1 MSNTVPENV
10 PNTTLSGLLATLVP
24 TLIVSIIYLGIFI
37 LLRKSQRRYYAP
49 RTYLGALPE
58 HERTESLPNGWF
70 DWIAPFAK
78 ISDTCALQ
86 NQSLDAYLFLRFLK
100 VTVLIMF
107 VGVLI
112 TWPIC
117 LPVYATGG
125 NGNVQLDMLS
135 TSNIDAS
142 GNGFHKYYAS
152 FFAACIYFT
161 FILLLITRESI
172 FYVNLRQAYLL
183 SPINATRTS
192 ARTVLF
198 TSVPDKYQDESML
211 RKIFG
216 ASVKRIWLTRE
227 TSNLDELVQ
236 ERDQIALQLE
246 AAEISLM
253 KIANIERKGSIDG
266 VVVTDENDELGS
278 LVARWV
284 PEKTDLLTNSVL
296 WDSTE
301 AAQAAYLDGES
312 EKTGSVFIEFTSQSE
327 AQIAYQTLSHHQAL
341 QMAPKFIGISPDE
354 IVWNSLKITWWQRMV
369 RRVVVLGFISVLI
382 VFWAIPVS
390 IVGSISNVSY
400 LMNYSE
406 LAWLRKIP
414 NNVMGLITGLIPAV
428 AMAILMSL
436 VPVIMRVAAK
446 ISGEPSLARVE
457 LFTQNAYFVFQVVHV
472 FLVATV
478 ASAATTLVKEV
489 TDDPSSITSLLATK
503 IPKASNFYI
512 SYLIVQ
518 GLTVASGVI
527 SQVVGFIIFKLIYKF
542 LAKTPRSMYQKWS
555 SLSAISWGSTLPV
568 FTNIAVIGIVYSCIA
583 PIVIGFGA
591 VAMFLFYIAYRYN
604 VLFVSNSPI
613 NTKGLIYPR
622 ALQQLL
628 TGVYLAEFCLLGL
641 FVISKASGP
650 IVLMIVFIIFTVVYH
665 LLMNKA
671 LNPLLYT
678 LPKSLMAEE
687 SNDSETPDT
696 NGENIEQNMDSSP
709 VPTVRSQRDT
719 FTRFIETYIQY
730 DYATLR
736 KLVPRGETNPNQL
749 AETDAKNAYLPPSVT
764 SKVPLLWVP
773 RDSIGISSEEISE
786 TGKVIP
792 ITDEGA
798 TLGEDNRITWNPETS
813 RPPIW
818 KPKIYY

>member
-1 MSNTVPENV
+1 
-10 PNTTLSGLLATLVP
+10 
-24 TLIVSIIYLGIFI
+24 
-37 LLRKSQRRYYAP
+37 
-49 RTYLGALPE
+49 
-58 HERTESLPNGWF
+58 
-70 DWIAPFAK
+70 
-78 ISDTCALQ
+78 
-86 NQSLDAYLFLRFLK
+86 
-100 VTVLIMF
+100 
-107 VGVLI
+107 
-112 TWPIC
+112 
-117 LPVYATGG
+117 
-125 NGNVQLDMLS
+125 
-135 TSNIDAS
+135 
-142 GNGFHKYYAS
+142 
-152 FFAACIYFT
+152 
-161 FILLLITRESI
+161 
-172 FYVNLRQAYLL
+172 
-183 SPINATRTS
+183 
-192 ARTVLF
+192 
-198 TSVPDKYQDESML
+198 
-211 RKIFG
+211 
-216 ASVKRIWLTRE
+216 
-227 TSNLDELVQ
+227 
-236 ERDQIALQLE
+236 
-246 AAEISLM
+246 
-253 KIANIERKGSIDG
+253 
-266 VVVTDENDELGS
+266 
-278 LVARWV
+278 
-284 PEKTDLLTNSVL
+284 
-296 WDSTE
+296 
-301 AAQAAYLDGES
+301 
-312 EKTGSVFIEFTSQSE
+312 
-327 AQIAYQTLSHHQAL
+327 
-341 QMAPKFIGISPDE
+341 
-354 IVWNSLKITWWQRMV
+354 
-369 RRVVVLGFISVLI
+369 
-382 VFWAIPVS
+382 
-390 IVGSISNVSY
+390 
-400 LMNYSE
+400 MNYSE

-414 NNVMGLITGLIPAV
+414 NNVMGLITGLLPAV

-446 ISGEPSLARVE
+446 LSGEPSLARVE

-512 SYLIVQ
+512 SYLLVQ

-527 SQVVGFIIFKLIYKF
+527 SQVVGFIIFKLIYRF

-583 PIVIGFGA
+583 PVVIGFGA

-604 VLFVSNSPI
+604 VLFVSDSPI

-641 FVISKASGP
+641 FIISKASGP

-665 LLMNKA
+665 LLLNKA
-671 LNPLLYT
+671 LGPLLYT

-687 SNDSETPDT
+687 SNDAETPDT
-696 NGENIEQNMDSSP
+696 NGKNSEQNMDSSP
-709 VPTVRSQRDT
+709 VPTVHSQRDT

-736 KLVPRGETNPNQL
+736 KIVPRSETFHNQL
-749 AETDAKNAYLPPSVT
+749 AEADAENAFLPPSVT

-798 TLGEDNRITWNPETS
+798 ILGDDNFITWNPETS